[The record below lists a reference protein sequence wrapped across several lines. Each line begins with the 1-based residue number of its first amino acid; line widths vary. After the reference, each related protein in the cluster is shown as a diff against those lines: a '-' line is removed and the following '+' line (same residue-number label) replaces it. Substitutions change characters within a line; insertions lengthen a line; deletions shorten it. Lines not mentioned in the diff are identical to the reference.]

1 MRKILT
7 LLFALVSLAGQAK
20 EKTIVW
26 EELAV
31 GYSPNPQFR
40 ITKVE
45 FSKEKATLYAVYQN
59 PPDGWFRIS
68 KESYPQSDGKTYA
81 IVGSDMA
88 QGIRPLFQAS
98 AS

>member
-7 LLFALVSLAGQAK
+7 LLFVLVALAGQAK

-31 GYSPNPQFR
+31 GYSPNPQFM

-45 FSKEKATLYAVYQN
+45 FSKACRSMLKLHCCGAMLLVGTMMLFLLEAVVMSMQ
-59 PPDGWFRIS
+59 R
-68 KESYPQSDGKTYA
+68 K
-81 IVGSDMA
+81 V
-88 QGIRPLFQAS
+88 FQKLLS
-98 AS
+98 SLKKLLK

>member
-1 MRKILT
+1 MKTKLLT

-31 GYSPNPQFR
+31 GYSPNPQFM

-45 FSKEKATLYAVYQN
+45 FSKEKTTLHVVYQY
-59 PPDGWFRIS
+59 PPDGWFRRRKS
-68 KESYPQSDGKTYA
+68 CLS
-81 IVGSDMA
+81 
-88 QGIRPLFQAS
+88 
-98 AS
+98 

>member
-45 FSKEKATLYAVYQN
+45 LTPEKTTLYA
-59 PPDGWFRIS
+59 S
-68 KESYPQSDGKTYA
+68 
-81 IVGSDMA
+81 
-88 QGIRPLFQAS
+88 
-98 AS
+98 